1 MTATRAWCGIGS
13 SICSIG
19 VESGTTA
26 AAAAVIGGRG
36 TDASAPKANAKIAP
50 PPTVRRKL
58 APTVRFTV
66 QPPSLSWIRCAVY
79 RWPERTPSKE
89 RESDRYVTSRGQPYY
104 KGSIPC
110 QAVWEM
116 TRLRINAMLSRIDH
130 VGIAVRDLDEP
141 IRIYERRLGL
151 RATGR
156 ERLER
161 EGIEIAMIP
170 IGESR
175 IELIMPL
182 NSDSKVDKLLQDR
195 GEAVDHVA
203 YATDDVRASLE
214 QAGAAGAQLLDEVA
228 RPGAHGTRIGF
239 VHPKSVCGVLTEFVE
254 ADGHPRA

>member
-1 MTATRAWCGIGS
+1 MTATRAWCGMGS

-19 VESGTTA
+19 LEGGTTAA

-36 TDASAPKANAKIAP
+36 TDASAPKPNAKIAP
-50 PPTVRRKL
+50 APTVRRKV

-116 TRLRINAMLSRIDH
+116 TRLRINAML
-130 VGIAVRDLDEP
+130 
-141 IRIYERRLGL
+141 
-151 RATGR
+151 
-156 ERLER
+156 
-161 EGIEIAMIP
+161 IP

-182 NSDSKVDKLLQDR
+182 NSDSKVDKFLQDR
-195 GEAVDHVA
+195 GEAVHHVA

-254 ADGHPRA
+254 ADGHPGA